1 MGKVIGIDLG
11 TTNSVVSFMD
21 RQDPTV
27 VVNEEGSRVTP
38 SVVSLT
44 NPEERLVGEPAKRQ
58 LVLHAETT
66 VHSVKRFMGKSFAD
80 AQEDMALVNYTVR
93 ESPNGD
99 CGIVVG
105 DREYSP
111 QEISAM
117 ILQKLRRSAEEFIG
131 EEVTDAVI
139 TVPAYFTDR
148 QRQATRDAGLIAGLN
163 VLRIINEPTAAALA
177 YLKSRRET
185 CTVAVYDFGGGTF
198 DISVLDVEE
207 DIAHVRATR
216 GNTALGG
223 ADIDWRLVEWLLEQ
237 FHQEHGLD
245 VSDDKVVLQRLRDAA
260 ERAKIELSWAKETE
274 INLPFLVSD
283 TTGPKHLQL
292 SVTRTTFEELIA
304 PLLEETIEECRAAL
318 GEAGMQPSDVH
329 EIILVG
335 GSSRIPLAQQL
346 VQDLFGKGLNKTFN
360 PDEVVAV
367 GASIQSGILEGE
379 IKSITLLD
387 VTNFSLGIETE
398 GRRFSKLIPKGTHI
412 PTQRTQLVSTVIDN
426 QTTVRIHVLQGEKDL
441 AKENVS
447 LGDFELQGITPGPR
461 GAAKVQVKFAIDSN
475 GIVNVSAKDTSTGAE
490 KEITIKAPTS
500 LSAEDIA
507 NLQQE
512 TNRFAKKSS
521 EKEAV
526 AEAVSELEDILE
538 KTFQR
543 AIQNG
548 ERLGAAVLGDIE
560 GTVNHFRQNVRALTD
575 LSQAESLRA
584 TIEDWSAQLSVEF
597 DQ

>member
-11 TTNSVVSFMD
+11 TTNSVVCFMD
-21 RQDPTV
+21 RQEPTV

-44 NPEERLVGEPAKRQ
+44 SPDERLVGESAKRQ

-66 VHSVKRFMGKSFAD
+66 IHSVKRFMGKTFKE
-80 AQEDMALVNYTVR
+80 AQEDIALVNYSVR

-105 DREYSP
+105 DKTYSP

-117 ILQKLRRSAEEFIG
+117 ILQKLRRSAEEFMG
-131 EEVTDAVI
+131 ETVTDAVI

-198 DISVLDVEE
+198 DISILDVEQ

-237 FHQEHGLD
+237 FHQEHDLD
-245 VSDDKVVLQRLRDAA
+245 VSEDKLVLQRLRDAA

-283 TTGPKHLQL
+283 TTGAKHLQIQL
-292 SVTRTTFEELIA
+292 TRATFEGLVEALVV
-304 PLLEETIEECRAAL
+304 ETIDECKAAL
-318 GEAGMQPSDVH
+318 KDAGLEPADVH
-329 EIILVG
+329 DVILVG
-335 GSSRIPLAQQL
+335 GSSRIPLAQQM
-346 VQDLFGKGLNKTFN
+346 VQELFGKALNKTFN

-367 GASIQSGILEGE
+367 GATIQAGILEGG

-398 GRRFSKLIPKGTHI
+398 GRRYSRVIPKGTHI
-412 PTQRTQLVSTVIDN
+412 PTQRTQLVSTVTDN
-426 QTTVRIHVLQGEKDL
+426 QTTVRIHVLQGEKEL
-441 AKENVS
+441 AHENVS
-447 LGDFELQGITPGPR
+447 LGDFELQGIPPGPR
-461 GAAKVQVKFAIDSN
+461 GAAKVQVKFSIDSN
-475 GIVNVSAKDTSTGAE
+475 GIVHVSATESSSGLAQ
-490 KEITIKAPTS
+490 EITIKAPTS
-500 LSAEDIA
+500 LSADDIDRLKTKENA
-507 NLQQE
+507 YRRLVDAKAQLQDECESLNQILSH
-512 TNRFAKKSS
+512 AMKIASS
-521 EKEAV
+521 
-526 AEAVSELEDILE
+526 
-538 KTFQR
+538 R
-543 AIQNG
+543 ADFI
-548 ERLGAAVLGDIE
+548 GAAGLGDIE
-560 GTVNHFRQNVRALTD
+560 GTINSFRQGVDNLTS
-575 LSQAESLRA
+575 LSEAASLRV
-584 TIEDWSAQLSVEF
+584 TIEDWSASLDVSTQ
-597 DQ
+597 

>member
-21 RQDPTV
+21 RQEPAV

-58 LVLHAETT
+58 LVLHADTT
-66 VHSVKRFMGKSFAD
+66 IHSVKRFMGKSFAD
-80 AQEDMALVNYTVR
+80 AQEDIALVNYTVR
-93 ESPNGD
+93 ETPNGG

-105 DREYSP
+105 DQTFSP

-117 ILQKLRRSAEEFIG
+117 ILQKLKASAEDFIG

-148 QRQATRDAGLIAGLN
+148 QRQATRDAGLISGLN
-163 VLRIINEPTAAALA
+163 VLRIINEPTAAALT

-198 DISVLDVEE
+198 DVSILDVEQ

-223 ADIDWRLVEWLLEQ
+223 ADVDWQLVEWLLEQ
-237 FHQEHGLD
+237 FHQQHGLD
-245 VSDDKVVLQRLRDAA
+245 VSDDKMVLQRLRDAA
-260 ERAKIELSWAKETE
+260 ERAKIELSFSKETE

-283 TTGPKHLQL
+283 TSGPKHLQV
-292 SVTRTTFEELIA
+292 SISRTVFEGLIED
-304 PLLEETIEECRAAL
+304 LVNETLEECQIAL
-318 GEAGMQPSDVH
+318 DEAGMQPSDVD

-335 GSSRIPLAQQL
+335 GSSRIPMAQKL
-346 VQDLFGKGLNKTFN
+346 VQELFGKGLNKTFN

-412 PTQRTQLVSTVIDN
+412 PTQRTQLVSTVTDN
-426 QTTVRIHVLQGEKDL
+426 QTTVRIHVLQGEEAL
-441 AKENVS
+441 AKDNVS
-447 LGDFELQGITPGPR
+447 LGEFELQGVPPGAR
-461 GAAKVQVKFAIDSN
+461 GSATIQVKFSIDSN
-475 GIVNVSAKDTSTGAE
+475 GIVNVSAKETSSGVA

-500 LSAEDIA
+500 LNADQIET
-507 NLQQE
+507 LRQE
-512 TNRFAKKSS
+512 ADGYKDDARSKRL
-521 EKEAV
+521 
-526 AEAVSELEDILE
+526 LEDTQDELLGILSDTSKMATE
-538 KTFQR
+538 NA
-543 AIQNG
+543 AI
-548 ERLGAAVLGDIE
+548 LGPAALGDIE
-560 GTVNHFRQNVRALTD
+560 GTVNHFQLSVRNLTN
-575 LSQAESLRA
+575 SAEAESLRA
-584 TIEDWSAQLSVEF
+584 TIEDWIASLEVSLQ
-597 DQ
+597 

>member
-21 RQDPTV
+21 RQEPSV

-38 SVVSLT
+38 SVVALSD
-44 NPEERLVGEPAKRQ
+44 NGERLVGEPAKRQ
-58 LVLHAETT
+58 LVLNAETT
-66 VHSVKRFMGKSFAD
+66 IHSVKRFMGKTFEE
-80 AQEDMALVNYTVR
+80 AQEDIALVNYNVR
-93 ESPNGD
+93 ATPSGD

-105 DREYSP
+105 EKTFSP

-131 EEVTDAVI
+131 EPISDAVI

-177 YLKSRRET
+177 YLKSRRDT

-198 DISVLDVEE
+198 DVSILDVEQ

-223 ADIDWRLVEWLLEQ
+223 ADVDWRLVEWLLEQ
-237 FHQEHGLD
+237 FHQAHALD
-245 VSDDKVVLQRLRDAA
+245 VSEDKLVLQRLRDAA
-260 ERAKIELSWAKETE
+260 ERAKIELSWSKETE

-283 TTGPKHLQL
+283 TSGPKHLQVQL
-292 SVTRTTFEELIA
+292 TRTTFEGLIQ
-304 PLLEETIEECRAAL
+304 PLVQETVEECKKAL
-318 GEAGMQPSDVH
+318 ADAGLEPSDVH
-329 EIILVG
+329 EVILVG

-346 VQDLFGKGLNKTFN
+346 VQDLFGKTLNKTFN

-367 GASIQSGILEGE
+367 GASIQSGILEGA

-398 GRRFSKLIPKGTHI
+398 GRRFSKIIPKGTHI
-412 PTQRTQLVSTVIDN
+412 PTQRTQLVSTVTDN
-426 QTTVRIHVLQGEKDL
+426 QTTVRIHILQGESDS

-447 LGDFELQGITPGPR
+447 LGDFELQGIPLGSR
-461 GAAKVQVKFAIDSN
+461 GSAKVQVKFSIDSN
-475 GIVNVSAKDTSTGAE
+475 GIVNVSATESSSGLAQ
-490 KEITIKAPTS
+490 EITIKAPTS
-500 LSAEDIA
+500 LSADE
-507 NLQQE
+507 LQQL
-512 TNRFAKKSS
+512 RR
-521 EKEAV
+521 EAEEFQND
-526 AEAVSELEDILE
+526 ADTKDAIEDEREAL
-538 KTFQR
+538 R
-543 AIQNG
+543 AILNVARSQSEERASRIG
-548 ERLGAAVLGDIE
+548 ETGMASIDQTILQFGQQIDDLATDDDAARLRSIVEKWTADLDAA
-560 GTVNHFRQNVRALTD
+560 TQ
-575 LSQAESLRA
+575 
-584 TIEDWSAQLSVEF
+584 
-597 DQ
+597 